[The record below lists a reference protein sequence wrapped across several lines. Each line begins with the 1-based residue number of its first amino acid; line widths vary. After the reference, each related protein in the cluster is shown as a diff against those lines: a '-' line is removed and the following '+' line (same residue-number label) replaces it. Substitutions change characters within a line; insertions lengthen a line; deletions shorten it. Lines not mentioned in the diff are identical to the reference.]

1 MPVIFLPFY
10 LSFRCNPGCLPMV
23 LKSDDNM
30 QTIAQKKKPREGQ
43 IWFQSVNKRKFIVLW
58 VAKDGQ
64 VSGRYE
70 GHKVA
75 IARFS
80 QKWFVDHFERKL

>member
-1 MPVIFLPFY
+1 M
-10 LSFRCNPGCLPMV
+10 
-23 LKSDDNM
+23 
-30 QTIAQKKKPREGQ
+30 KPRKGQ
-43 IWFQSVNKRKFIVLW
+43 TWFQSVDKAKFKILW

-70 GHKVA
+70 NHKVA

-80 QKWFVDHFERKL
+80 PKWFVDHFERKTVK